1 MVREGSNGRGER
13 VKKFIPH
20 DYQRFCIESIIR
32 TPYCG
37 LWLDMGLGKTVITL
51 TALWLMK
58 YRMFAVRKAL
68 VIAPKKVA
76 ESTWSS
82 EAEKWEHLKDLRVSV
97 VLGTGHQ
104 RIAALR
110 READVYVINRENT
123 QWLVKLYGSAWPF
136 DVVVLDESSSFK
148 SHQAKRFKALRA
160 ARPKIER
167 LIELTGTPSP
177 HGLMDLWAQ
186 IYLLDQGR
194 RLGRTITR
202 YREEFFLPDKRS
214 QTVIFSYKPRE
225 GAEDEIYRRL
235 SDICISMK
243 SEDYLDL
250 PDMIV
255 DDIPVMLDAKAQR
268 AYAEME
274 KTMLL
279 PVEDEVVTA
288 STAATLAGKLL
299 QLCNGAAYGE
309 AGDVVEIHD
318 CKIEAFLET
327 IEQLGGEHAL
337 VYYYF
342 RHDRDR
348 LLDALARSGK
358 EVRVYTGA
366 QDEKDWNAGK
376 IDILLAQP
384 ASCGYGLNLQHGGHH
399 VIWFGLTWS
408 LEDYQQANKRLHRQG
423 QEKPV
428 IVHRLI
434 VKDGMDEAV
443 IESLGH
449 KDSAQ
454 EALLSALKAR
464 IERVRNDDQRG
475 KEGGGTAGVQAA
487 EDPAV

>member
-1 MVREGSNGRGER
+1 MN
-13 VKKFIPH
+13 KFIPH
-20 DYQRFCIESIIR
+20 AYQKFSIEQIISK
-32 TPYCG
+32 PYVA
-37 LWLDMGLGKTVITL
+37 LWLDCGLGKTVITL
-51 TALWLMK
+51 TALWWMR
-58 YRMFAVRKAL
+58 YRMLCIGKAL

-82 EAEKWEHLKDLRVSV
+82 EAEKWEHLKDLRISV
-97 VLGTGHQ
+97 VLGTSAQ
-104 RIAALR
+104 RIRALR
-110 READVYVINRENT
+110 EDADVYVINRENT
-123 QWLVKLYGSAWPF
+123 QWLVKLYGNAWPF
-136 DVVVLDESSSFK
+136 DVVILDESSSFK
-148 SHQAKRFKALRA
+148 SHQAKRFKALKA
-160 ARPKIER
+160 ARPKIGR

-186 IYLLDQGR
+186 VYLMDQGE

-202 YREEFFLPDKRS
+202 YRERYFLPDKRS
-214 QTVIFSYKPRE
+214 QTTIFTYKPRE
-225 GAEDEIYRRL
+225 GAEGEIYEKL

-243 SEDYLDL
+243 SEDYLQL
-250 PDMIV
+250 PDMVV
-255 DDIPVMLDAKAQR
+255 DDIPVLLDARAAK

-279 PVEDEVVTA
+279 PVEDELVTA

-299 QLCNGAAYGE
+299 QLCNGAAYNE
-309 AGDVVEIHD
+309 TGDVVEVHD
-318 CKIEAFLET
+318 CKVEAFLET
-327 IEQLGGEHAL
+327 IEQLGSEHAL
-337 VYYYF
+337 VYYYY

-358 EVRVYTGA
+358 RVRVYAGA

-384 ASCGYGLNLQHGGHH
+384 ASCGYGLNLQLGGHH

-428 IVHRLI
+428 IIHRLI

-443 IESLGH
+443 IESLEH

-475 KEGGGTAGVQAA
+475 KEGGGTAGVSAA
-487 EDPAV
+487 ENPAV